1 MPLVPDP
8 QHPGAFRVV
17 FGETS
22 QSWVDP
28 ARPDLL
34 LFEYVVQVSLLFEHG
49 LADVGQGERIRV
61 IHIGGAGLSIP
72 RWIAWRRPGTAQIVC
87 EPDAGLTEKVR
98 RKLPL
103 PPRSGIKVRDVD
115 GRSGVAAMPPDYA
128 DLVVLDAFDGAR
140 VPGELVAAEFLDELA
155 RLGRGRRMVICNV
168 TDSSPFGWT
177 RRFAAGL
184 AERWRHLLV
193 GTEPAVWKG
202 RRFGNLLLAASGT
215 RVDVT
220 GLRRDSAKQPCPY
233 RWIEG
238 RELRSWIGGAEPFT
252 DADMQDSPPPSG
264 SKLWFS

>member
-1 MPLVPDP
+1 MSLVPDP

-17 FGETS
+17 FGEAS

-49 LADVGQGERIRV
+49 LVGVGQGERIRAV
-61 IHIGGAGLSIP
+61 HIGGAGLSIP

-87 EPDAGLTEKVR
+87 EPDAGLTEEVR

-103 PPRSGIKVRDVD
+103 PLRSGIKVRDVD
-115 GRSGVAAMPPDYA
+115 GRTGVAAMPSDYA

-140 VPGELVAAEFLDELA
+140 VPGELVAAEFLNELA

-252 DADMQDSPPPSG
+252 DADTQDSPPPSG

>member
-49 LADVGQGERIRV
+49 LAGVGQGERIRAV
-61 IHIGGAGLSIP
+61 HIGGAGLSIP

-87 EPDAGLTEKVR
+87 EPDAGLTEEVR

-103 PPRSGIKVRDVD
+103 PLRSGIKVRDVD
-115 GRSGVAAMPPDYA
+115 GRTGVAAMPSDYA

-184 AERWRHLLV
+184 AGRWRHLLV

-202 RRFGNLLLAASGT
+202 RRFGNLLLAASGA

-252 DADMQDSPPPSG
+252 DADTQDSPPPSG

>member
-1 MPLVPDP
+1 M
-8 QHPGAFRVV
+8 V
-17 FGETS
+17 FGEAS

-49 LADVGQGERIRV
+49 LAGVGQGERIRAV
-61 IHIGGAGLSIP
+61 HIGGAGLSIP

-87 EPDAGLTEKVR
+87 EPDAGLTEEVR

-103 PPRSGIKVRDVD
+103 PLRSGIKVRDID
-115 GRSGVAAMPPDYA
+115 GRTGVAAMPSDYA

-184 AERWRHLLV
+184 AGRWRHLLV

-202 RRFGNLLLAASGT
+202 RRFGNLLLAASGA

-252 DADMQDSPPPSG
+252 DADTQDSPPPSG

>member
-1 MPLVPDP
+1 M
-8 QHPGAFRVV
+8 V

-28 ARPDLL
+28 VRPDLL

-87 EPDAGLTEKVR
+87 EPDAGLTEEVR

-103 PPRSGIKVRDVD
+103 PLRSGIKVRDID
-115 GRSGVAAMPPDYA
+115 GRTGVAAMPSDYA

-184 AERWRHLLV
+184 AGRWRHLLV

-202 RRFGNLLLAASGT
+202 RRFGNLLLAASGA

-252 DADMQDSPPPSG
+252 DADTQDSPPPSG

>member
-1 MPLVPDP
+1 M
-8 QHPGAFRVV
+8 V
-17 FGETS
+17 FGEAS

-49 LADVGQGERIRV
+49 LVGVGQGERIRAV
-61 IHIGGAGLSIP
+61 HIGGAGLSIP

-87 EPDAGLTEKVR
+87 EPDAGLTEEVR

-103 PPRSGIKVRDVD
+103 PLRSGIKVRDVD
-115 GRSGVAAMPPDYA
+115 GRTGVAAMPSDYA

-184 AERWRHLLV
+184 AGRWCHLLV

-202 RRFGNLLLAASGT
+202 RRFGNLLLAASGA

>member
-28 ARPDLL
+28 VRPDLL

-72 RWIAWRRPGTAQIVC
+72 RWIAWRRPSTSRT
-87 EPDAGLTEKVR
+87 LM
-98 RKLPL
+98 PL
-103 PPRSGIKVRDVD
+103 RG
-115 GRSGVAAMPPDYA
+115 
-128 DLVVLDAFDGAR
+128 
-140 VPGELVAAEFLDELA
+140 
-155 RLGRGRRMVICNV
+155 GRGRRMVICNV

-252 DADMQDSPPPSG
+252 DADTQDSPPPSG

>member
-1 MPLVPDP
+1 MSLVPDP

-49 LADVGQGERIRV
+49 LAGVGQGERIRAV
-61 IHIGGAGLSIP
+61 HIGGAGLSIP

-87 EPDAGLTEKVR
+87 EPDAGLTEEVR

-103 PPRSGIKVRDVD
+103 PLRSGIKVRDVD
-115 GRSGVAAMPPDYA
+115 GRTGVAAMPSDYA

-184 AERWRHLLV
+184 AGRWRHLLV

-202 RRFGNLLLAASGT
+202 RRFGNLLLAASGA

-252 DADMQDSPPPSG
+252 DADTQDSPPPSG

>member
-34 LFEYVVQVSLLFEHG
+34 LFEDVVQVSLLFEHG

-87 EPDAGLTEKVR
+87 EPDAGLTEEVR

>member
-8 QHPGAFRVV
+8 RHPGAFRVV
-17 FGETS
+17 FGEGS

-34 LFEYVVQVSLLFEHG
+34 LFEYVIQVSLLFEHG
-49 LADVGQGERIRV
+49 LADVDEAERIRV

-87 EPDAGLTEKVR
+87 EPDAGLTEEVR

-115 GRSGVAAMPPDYA
+115 GRTGVAAMPPEYA
-128 DLVVLDAFDGAR
+128 DLVVLDAFDGIR
-140 VPGELVAAEFLDELA
+140 VPGGLASAEFLDELV

-168 TDSSPFGWT
+168 TDSSPFRWAK
-177 RRFAAGL
+177 RFAAGL
-184 AERWRHLLV
+184 AGRWRHILV

-202 RRFGNLLLAASGT
+202 RRFGNLLLVASGT
-215 RVDVT
+215 RMDVT
-220 GLRRDSAKQPCPY
+220 ALRRDSAKQSCPY
-233 RWIEG
+233 RWVEG
-238 RELRSWIGGAEPFT
+238 RELRGWIGGAEPFT
-252 DADMQDSPPPSG
+252 DVDTQDSPPPSG

>member
-1 MPLVPDP
+1 MSLVPDP

-17 FGETS
+17 FGEAS

-49 LADVGQGERIRV
+49 LAGVGQGERIRAV
-61 IHIGGAGLSIP
+61 HIGGAGLSIP

-87 EPDAGLTEKVR
+87 EPDAGLTEEVR

-103 PPRSGIKVRDVD
+103 PLRSGIKVRDID
-115 GRSGVAAMPPDYA
+115 GRTGVAAMPSDYA

-184 AERWRHLLV
+184 AGRWRHLLV

-202 RRFGNLLLAASGT
+202 RRFGNLLLAASGA

-252 DADMQDSPPPSG
+252 DADTQDSPPPSG

>member
-87 EPDAGLTEKVR
+87 EPDAGLTEEVR

-193 GTEPAVWKG
+193 GTEPAVG
-202 RRFGNLLLAASGT
+202 
-215 RVDVT
+215 V
-220 GLRRDSAKQPCPY
+220 
-233 RWIEG
+233 
-238 RELRSWIGGAEPFT
+238 RSQEPR
-252 DADMQDSPPPSG
+252 
-264 SKLWFS
+264 